1 MSATTRKFPPSEPAV
16 RSAVPLLVGL
26 VGPSGSGKTYT
37 ALRLAT
43 GMQRIT
49 GGKIHVIDT
58 EARRAAHYADKFRF
72 QHVPFAA
79 PFSPLDYLA
88 AIEHCV
94 AEGSKV
100 IVVDSM
106 SHEHEGPGGVLEE
119 HAAEVERLS
128 TLWKSTPDKVLMS
141 AWAAP
146 KAKRRRLLNSVVQL
160 GVYVIFC
167 FRAKEK
173 IKPQAGKPPLEL
185 GWMPIAGEE
194 FVYELTLGML
204 LLPGSGGVPTW
215 APQHVGEKSI
225 IKLPEQFAP
234 LFAQGSPLAVC
245 APNSPLSE
253 SHGEALA
260 RWSAGEPSAATQT
273 ALDPVVANWQTVLE
287 ALPTAGEEQ
296 VVALNTLS
304 RSVAAA
310 VASGELAEPRLQAV
324 RSLFA
329 GYANAHGLKG
339 GKGGYVRSSR

>member
-1 MSATTRKFPPSEPAV
+1 MGRPHCYDRGAPIVPGAAARKLTERLARIGWFARGRERARVATGLEARTMTRIEDYMT
-16 RSAVPLLVGL
+16 GL
-26 VGPSGSGKTYT
+26 FGSGI
-37 ALRLAT
+37 
-43 GMQRIT
+43 QS
-49 GGKIHVIDT
+49 
-58 EARRAAHYADKFRF
+58 DKGFLG
-72 QHVPFAA
+72 A
-79 PFSPLDYLA
+79 YN
-88 AIEHCV
+88 
-94 AEGSKV
+94 
-100 IVVDSM
+100 M
-106 SHEHEGPGGVLEE
+106 GVWG
-119 HAAEVERLS
+119 V
-128 TLWKSTPDKVLMS
+128 
-141 AWAAP
+141 
-146 KAKRRRLLNSVVQL
+146 SVS
-160 GVYVIFC
+160 
-167 FRAKEK
+167 
-173 IKPQAGKPPLEL
+173 GKPPLEL

-234 LFAQGSPLAVC
+234 LFAQGSPLAVG